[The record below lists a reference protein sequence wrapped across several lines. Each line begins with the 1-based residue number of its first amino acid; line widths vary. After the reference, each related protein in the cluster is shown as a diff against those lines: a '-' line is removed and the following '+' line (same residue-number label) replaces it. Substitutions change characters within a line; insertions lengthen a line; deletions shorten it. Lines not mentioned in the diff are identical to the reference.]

1 LEIEVNTWMEIW
13 AEFKARDDTL
23 YYVEYYKENL
33 DGGYD
38 IWTWTYSGTTDQE
51 AVAPELIFT
60 WFTYDSWNE
69 KNVTTWNID
78 GDGSRVL
85 VMYYTRNTNN
95 VVYVY
100 TWKIPSGQV
109 APDTT
114 GYKYEAEVTVAE
126 APSVSWYDFS
136 WSTGVVSFIMPDE
149 EVTITWTWTANTW
162 TKYTV
167 RHMLQNLED
176 DNYTQTWE
184 DQILTGETDE
194 LTNAQ
199 PNIYTWFTAQAVT
212 QTWIKWDES
221 TVVELKYDRNEYTVT
236 TWEVE
241 NGSVSGETGSQRY
254 GKRVKFTAH
263 AAAWYRLKKWLR
275 DGVEVLSGWVVWTGE
290 ELEIEVDT
298 WMEIS
303 AEFEARND
311 TPYYVEYYKEN
322 LEGWYDVWTWAY
334 SGTTDQSATA
344 QELTFT
350 WFTYDS
356 WNEKNVTTW
365 NIDGDGS
372 RVLKLYYNREIYTIT
387 WLNEDGTD
395 MDTTTVKYWEVPT
408 HAAST
413 QPADAHY
420 TYVFKWWDPEP
431 TAATGGVSYRATYN
445 YIVNKYTITWRND
458 DGSLIDT
465 TEVEYWVVPTHANP
479 TKASTEDYRYTFA
492 WWEPN
497 LVAVVWDAEYTA
509 TFTAEEKEKPSKWGN
524 MSGGWWRKSNT
535 DDSDNRHWSAEE
547 NSDWFTWDIATW
559 DVDDETLSL
568 YQRARENDITT
579 MDTVE
584 EANPDG
590 LLTRWHMAKMVVN
603 FVKNVLW
610 KPVPSVYPDK
620 CNWKDKES
628 ERESEEIKI
637 YAKKACSLW
646 LMWIYVE
653 EFMPNKILDRAE
665 FGTIVSRLLWWD
677 RYNILDTDY
686 RSYYEDHL
694 WALKRQG
701 ILTQTD
707 NPEDR
712 WEIRKWVWLVFRR
725 ISEKLNK

>member
-1 LEIEVNTWMEIW
+1 M
-13 AEFKARDDTL
+13 
-23 YYVEYYKENL
+23 
-33 DGGYD
+33 
-38 IWTWTYSGTTDQE
+38 
-51 AVAPELIFT
+51 PE
-60 WFTYDSWNE
+60 
-69 KNVTTWNID
+69 
-78 GDGSRVL
+78 
-85 VMYYTRNTNN
+85 
-95 VVYVY
+95 
-100 TWKIPSGQV
+100 
-109 APDTT
+109 
-114 GYKYEAEVTVAE
+114 
-126 APSVSWYDFS
+126 
-136 WSTGVVSFIMPDE
+136 
-149 EVTITWTWTANTW
+149 
-162 TKYTV
+162 
-167 RHMLQNLED
+167 
-176 DNYTQTWE
+176 
-184 DQILTGETDE
+184 
-194 LTNAQ
+194 
-199 PNIYTWFTAQAVT
+199 
-212 QTWIKWDES
+212 
-221 TVVELKYDRNEYTVT
+221 
-236 TWEVE
+236 
-241 NGSVSGETGSQRY
+241 
-254 GKRVKFTAH
+254 
-263 AAAWYRLKKWLR
+263 
-275 DGVEVLSGWVVWTGE
+275 
-290 ELEIEVDT
+290 
-298 WMEIS
+298 
-303 AEFEARND
+303 
-311 TPYYVEYYKEN
+311 
-322 LEGWYDVWTWAY
+322 
-334 SGTTDQSATA
+334 
-344 QELTFT
+344 
-350 WFTYDS
+350 
-356 WNEKNVTTW
+356 
-365 NIDGDGS
+365 
-372 RVLKLYYNREIYTIT
+372 
-387 WLNEDGTD
+387 
-395 MDTTTVKYWEVPT
+395 
-408 HAAST
+408 
-413 QPADAHY
+413 
-420 TYVFKWWDPEP
+420 
-431 TAATGGVSYRATYN
+431 
-445 YIVNKYTITWRND
+445 
-458 DGSLIDT
+458 
-465 TEVEYWVVPTHANP
+465 
-479 TKASTEDYRYTFA
+479 
-492 WWEPN
+492 
-497 LVAVVWDAEYTA
+497 LVAVTWDAEYTA